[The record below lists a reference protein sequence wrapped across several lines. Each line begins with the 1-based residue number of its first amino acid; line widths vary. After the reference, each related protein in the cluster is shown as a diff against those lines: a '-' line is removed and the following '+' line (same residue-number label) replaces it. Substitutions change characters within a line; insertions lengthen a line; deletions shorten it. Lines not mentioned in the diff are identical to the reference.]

1 MSTDL
6 SHAVASMEAENPNVF
21 GGMDA
26 TAQVYSLY
34 TSASAAGVLVGPA
47 LAVVAYGDHN
57 WAVLVTTLGLLTASV
72 AVPVVCP
79 FPRMHG
85 L

>member
-1 MSTDL
+1 
-6 SHAVASMEAENPNVF
+6 MEAEDPNIF

-72 AVPVVCP
+72 AAPVLLLNVRSIATKREVPGQV
-79 FPRMHG
+79 
-85 L
+85 